1 MKFHEIENSIQ
12 KEEMDYDDILRGNF
26 EESFLNL
33 TLKEKLW
40 INWFTN
46 YCRSDFVFKGRDP
59 PTRTGPEPDQNQART
74 GPESTLAVRG
84 SLFKGD
90 DDIMVNPF
98 MLQDLVS
105 KIDPN
110 QPSVYGSRLI
120 HSPRIKNPRSKYFV
134 DKSYW
139 PEDYYPDYVSGGGF
153 IITNS
158 TIFAIAKGKS
168 LCKTRGMTRVRNA
181 ENQFLT
187 SK

>member
-1 MKFHEIENSIQ
+1 MTEFRNDRDLPQCSMKFHEIENSIQ

-40 INWFTN
+40 INWFTSF
-46 YCRSDFVFKGRDP
+46 CRSDFV
-59 PTRTGPEPDQNQART
+59 
-74 GPESTLAVRG
+74 
-84 SLFKGD
+84 FKGD

-105 KIDPN
+105 KIDPSL
-110 QPSVYGSRLI
+110 PSVYGSRLI

-158 TIFAIAKGKS
+158 TIFAIAKGKVS
-168 LCKTRGMTRVRNA
+168 PEQGPLRGDGMKRSSSFQSVLGTT
-181 ENQFLT
+181 L
-187 SK
+187 

>member
-1 MKFHEIENSIQ
+1 MNLGVLTYLTKSIKFHEIENSIQ

-46 YCRSDFVFKGRDP
+46 YCRSDFV
-59 PTRTGPEPDQNQART
+59 
-74 GPESTLAVRG
+74 
-84 SLFKGD
+84 FKGD

-168 LCKTRGMTRVRNA
+168 LCKTRSMTRVRNA
-181 ENQFLT
+181 ENQLLP